1 MYALV
6 IWNQDRNKWG
16 IKNDENAYFANANI
30 MTRISGIDY
39 RFDNRTITTITTITT
54 GII

>member
-16 IKNDENAYFANANI
+16 TKDDENAYFANANI
-30 MTRISGIDY
+30 IAKNSGIEY
-39 RFDNRTITTITTITT
+39 RSDNRTITTITTITT
-54 GII
+54 SII